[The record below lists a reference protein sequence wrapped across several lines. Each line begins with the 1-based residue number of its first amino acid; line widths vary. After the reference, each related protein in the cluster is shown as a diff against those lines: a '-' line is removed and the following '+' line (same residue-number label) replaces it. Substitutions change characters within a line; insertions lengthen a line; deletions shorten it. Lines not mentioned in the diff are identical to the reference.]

1 MTADGQQQLML
12 SGRDPRGLCLALAPV
27 QEPAQA
33 CAQLEQAL
41 VVAIG
46 VAFGHPSALRYR
58 ATIS

>member
-12 SGRDPRGLCLALAPV
+12 SGRDPRV
-27 QEPAQA
+27 
-33 CAQLEQAL
+33 EQAL

-46 VAFGHPSALRYR
+46 GAFGHPSALRYR